1 MIENNNTLNNFIEND
16 NNFTIIPY
24 INQLI
29 TTVKNKKNLTVL
41 ILSLIKHILMFLY
54 IYCTYGLPISFNY
67 FIPCVILFSCTTN
80 LIIITIILIKL
91 LKK

>member
-41 ILSLIKHILMFLY
+41 ILSLIKHKLIL
-54 IYCTYGLPISFNY
+54 N
-67 FIPCVILFSCTTN
+67 
-80 LIIITIILIKL
+80 
-91 LKK
+91 